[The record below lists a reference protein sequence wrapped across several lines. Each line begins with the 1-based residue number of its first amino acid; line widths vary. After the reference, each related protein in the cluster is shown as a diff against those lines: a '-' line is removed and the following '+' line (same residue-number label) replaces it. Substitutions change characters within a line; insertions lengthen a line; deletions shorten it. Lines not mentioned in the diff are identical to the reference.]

1 MSDAAER
8 VGASG
13 VARAPAADL
22 CRCYAA
28 ARQGGRIIH
37 GNFFFLYLFRR
48 ITKDFVDQRQYQRRF
63 LQPNTHFATFFE
75 IYKNIIPLHRSNF
88 NTLANFRRKVFANF
102 QNFVKNV
109 DTFYTSRRLLH
120 QV

>member
-13 VARAPAADL
+13 VARAPAAEL

-48 ITKDFVDQRQYQRRF
+48 ITKDFVDQRIAAFQF
-63 LQPNTHFATFFE
+63 L
-75 IYKNIIPLHRSNF
+75 R
-88 NTLANFRRKVFANF
+88 
-102 QNFVKNV
+102 
-109 DTFYTSRRLLH
+109 RRLGA
-120 QV
+120 